1 VVFCYQFID
10 RLVCDLLKILLQTF
24 GYLLSQYTWDWPFW
38 AYSYLFCLQHYEKN
52 LEIRFLILDRQ
63 IRIRSLRRSGE
74 VVMAALFKNSLKPR
88 TRGEIEAEM
97 TQAIVKFEK
106 EFLGRGPLDAR
117 TFFIN
122 DMILIR
128 LKGVITPAERKLAES
143 RDGQM
148 LVKETRRQLLETCRP
163 IIEELVQEII
173 GCKMV
178 SLHTDMSTRTGE
190 RILVF
195 TVDRNLDDLD

>member
-1 VVFCYQFID
+1 
-10 RLVCDLLKILLQTF
+10 
-24 GYLLSQYTWDWPFW
+24 
-38 AYSYLFCLQHYEKN
+38 
-52 LEIRFLILDRQ
+52 
-63 IRIRSLRRSGE
+63 
-74 VVMAALFKNSLKPR
+74 MAALPKNNVKSR
-88 TRGEIEAEM
+88 TRGEIEAEL

-106 EFLGRGPLDAR
+106 DFLGRGPLDAR

-143 RDGQM
+143 RDGQI

-163 IIEELVQEII
+163 LIEEIVQEII
-173 GCKMV
+173 GYKII

-190 RILVF
+190 RILVL
-195 TVDRNLDDLD
+195 TVERNLEDLV